1 MKYIIRK
8 GGIKLERKFLK
19 KAIAFTSALVMV
31 SGAAACM
38 PLTRINADELLG
50 ETSFDYKMLPW
61 HTVESSPAKQFFEI
75 EDGAVHITIKNAQ
88 GMDGEA
94 WDLQFRHKNLNF
106 KAGHT
111 YKVSFRVKSG
121 REGMELLSAI
131 GNIKGDED
139 YFVLNENKMENGPY
153 NGGQWGRAAKLS
165 SEWKDFSGEFTP
177 VTDIEGAEWR
187 FQYAKGTDYEGN
199 ALDGDELWF
208 DEMSIEC
215 TSCDECGET
224 GDYFGEVGRGLSGLE
239 NNFISVNQLGY
250 LKDSRKTAVLSDNAG
265 DILYHAK
272 RTDLDEQTYNFEVVD
287 AATDKTVFSGKTGSA
302 VNDRDSGDKV
312 FKIDFSEFNR
322 EGTYY
327 IRVGEYRS
335 FNFRIGNDIYSEK
348 ERSLLTDSVNY
359 FYQNRT
365 SADIE
370 EKYISSGEKSFLAR
384 SGSHIKDIAYVQTEW
399 KDEYTSKKEASET
412 YASSTVDVSGG
423 WCDTSDQGK
432 YVVNSG
438 LAVWTLQNMYES
450 ALLNGESEIFS
461 DGSGA
466 VLNPENGNGVPDIL
480 DEAAYELDWMS
491 EMVVKEDEPTW
502 GKYAGMVYHKVQ
514 NNEMPVFPELQLDYI
529 GDYDNKVRIIKPPT
543 FAATLNYAACAAQ
556 AARLWKPYDA
566 EKAKE
571 YLDAAKN
578 AFEAYEKNYYE
589 PDLTET
595 MHPDFDCTCTNEE
608 INKKSLYAPEYQR
621 KSAIAYGDTDV
632 RDEAYWAACEL
643 YVSSKVM
650 EDADADGYFKRLSAY
665 ETPDDSAFSIKAGL
679 ADSEKNGESLTSFN
693 WKNTAAAGNLT
704 LELHRDILSESVC
717 EKLDSSL
724 IKAAD
729 AYFDVAEEQGYGVP
743 FRHKADLTENAAG
756 YPETINDG
764 YDYNSNSMVLNNAVI
779 MAYAYYR
786 TNDSKYLDGVTA
798 AMDYLLGTNPLSFS
812 YITGYGSY
820 TVRNPRNLNWAHEL
834 DPVFPSAPDGVVSSG
849 PNAGLQDQYV
859 RALGFV
865 PGLNDNYSQRC
876 FVDSAESWSTNSA
889 SLCGNAS
896 LSWVVSFLASPGGQT
911 DSGKTGDV
919 NLDGKIDVTD
929 ITVLSIAIAGDT
941 ELTELQ
947 QKNADV
953 DSDGKVLLTDL
964 ARLRQFISHVI
975 NKF

>member
-1 MKYIIRK
+1 M
-8 GGIKLERKFLK
+8 ERKFFE

-31 SGAAACM
+31 SGTAACM
-38 PLTRINADELLG
+38 PLTRINAGELLG

-61 HTVESSPAKQFFEI
+61 RTAESSPAKQFFAI

-165 SEWKDFSGEFTP
+165 SEWQDFSGEFTP

-224 GDYFGEVGRGLSGLE
+224 GDYFGEVSRGLSGLE

-514 NNEMPVFPELQLDYI
+514 NYIMPDFPELQLT
-529 GDYDNKVRIIKPPT
+529 YDNTVRIIKPPT

-556 AARLWKPYDA
+556 AARLWKPYDE
-566 EKAKE
+566 EKAKK

-595 MHPDFDCTCTNEE
+595 MHPYFDCSCANEE
-608 INKKSLYAPEYQR
+608 INKKSLFAPEYQ
-621 KSAIAYGDTDV
+621 KMSGLAYGDTDV

-643 YVSSKVM
+643 YVSAKVM
-650 EDADADGYFKRLSAY
+650 EDADADRYFKRLSAY
-665 ETPDDSAFSIKAGL
+665 ETPDDRAFSINLGL
-679 ADSEKNGESLTSFN
+679 ADSGKNGESLTSFN
-693 WKNTAAAGNLT
+693 WKNTAAAGTLT

-717 EKLDSSL
+717 EKMDSSL
-724 IKAAD
+724 VKAAD
-729 AYFDVAEEQGYGVP
+729 AYADVIEEQGYGVP
-743 FRHKADLTENAAG
+743 LQHKVDYTEHSTVF
-756 YPETINDG
+756 PEIITDG
-764 YDYNSNSMVLNNAVI
+764 YDYDSNSMVLNNAVV

-786 TNDSKYLDGVTA
+786 TKDSKYLDGVTA

-820 TVRNPRNLNWAHEL
+820 TVNNPRNLNWAHEL

-865 PGLNDNYSQRC
+865 PGLNGNYSQRC

-896 LSWVVSFLASPGGQT
+896 LSWVVSFLSSLSGQT

-929 ITVLSIAIAGDT
+929 ITVLSIAITGDT
-941 ELTELQ
+941 ELTEAQ
-947 QKNADV
+947 QKTADV
-953 DSDGKVLLTDL
+953 DFDGKVMLTDL

-975 NKF
+975 DKL